1 MSLTLNIEGDDSAYG
16 LALYPIP
23 SDDPNDPLQWPRWKK
38 LTILALVSLYSFF
51 ANGAL
56 FGPSVYVNYTAA
68 IFKTTPNVTS
78 RLVTYPNLAFG
89 YGSVVFVPL
98 YHRYGRRPV
107 MILSLVIFMVGLL
120 GCALSDSYNT
130 LMAFRVI
137 QAFGSSVCEALPAQ
151 AVGDVFFLHER
162 GNALGWYT
170 FALASGPVAALIAG
184 YMLNGGNSYKLFF
197 WVYFA
202 VAALLLICTVLFFEE
217 TMYFRKR
224 RASTSGS
231 DSNVGDVDGTKSET
245 NIGSSE
251 RCEIGKESRES
262 EGIPARKTWKQQLKI
277 FSIVDKDTNMLMMAI
292 RSFTYFAVPPVFWV
306 CSTYGMVIGL
316 AALAFTTTFPGI
328 VAAPPYDWP
337 LENTGLISVAAL
349 VGYAAAAILFGTL
362 PDKFAAYKTRKNRG
376 IREAE
381 YRLWCL
387 VPVFFVAPA
396 SLILYGYSAEKQL
409 HWIGLVF
416 GVGIFQFGS
425 FFYMTYTLAYAMDS
439 YESNVPEMLIAM
451 NIGKQSISF
460 GFGFKILDWIAQY
473 GYIKVFAGIFTG
485 VMTINNLAVVI
496 FLVWGKSM
504 RRWIGQTWLARM
516 HRRSLRPE

>member
-1 MSLTLNIEGDDSAYG
+1 MEASRADDTLCTEGDDSAYG
-16 LALYPIP
+16 LALFPIP

-56 FGPSVYVNYTAA
+56 FGPSVYVNYMAA
-68 IFKTTPNVTS
+68 IFETTPNVTS

-89 YGSVVFVPL
+89 YGSLVFVPL
-98 YHRYGRRPV
+98 YHRYGRRTV
-107 MILSLVIFMVGLL
+107 MILSIIIFMVGLL
-120 GCALSDSYNT
+120 GCALSTSYNT

-137 QAFGSSVCEALPAQ
+137 HAFGSSVCEALPAQ

-184 YMLNGGNSYKLFF
+184 YMLKGGNSYKLFF

-202 VAALLLICTVLFFEE
+202 VAAVLAICTVLFFEE
-217 TMYFRKR
+217 TMYFRK
-224 RASTSGS
+224 
-231 DSNVGDVDGTKSET
+231 SET

-251 RCEIGKESRES
+251 GFEVGKGSTES
-262 EGIPARKTWKQQLKI
+262 ESIPARKTWKQQLKI
-277 FSIVDKDTNMLMMAI
+277 FTIVDKDINMLMMAI

-328 VAAPPYDWP
+328 VAAPPYNWP
-337 LENTGLISVAAL
+337 LENTGLVSLSAL
-349 VGYAAAAILFGTL
+349 VGYGAAAVFFGTL
-362 PDKFAAYKTRKNRG
+362 PDKFAAYKARKNRG

-387 VPVFFVAPA
+387 VPVIFIAPA
-396 SLILYGYSAEKQL
+396 SLILYGYSAERQL
-409 HWIGLVF
+409 HWVGLVF
-416 GVGIFQFGS
+416 GVGLFQFGS

-473 GYIKVFAGIFTG
+473 GYVKVFAGIFTG

-496 FLVWGKSM
+496 FLVWGKDM
-504 RRWIGQTWLARM
+504 RRWIAQTWLARM